1 MAGTGPVRRRS
12 GGRSA
17 RVRSAVLQA
26 ADDLLGGHDAD
37 QITIAEV
44 AARAGVNPTSIY
56 RRWGTLE
63 ALVLDLEATRLQVNS
78 PMPDTGTLRGDLLAY
93 AANATRDITRPGGL
107 AFLRAV
113 LATRDARSRQAR
125 AGGRAGH
132 REDDPA
138 WAPVR
143 ARGAQLRA
151 MLARA
156 RERAT
161 GPAAYRRPRRHPGP
175 DLPADLA
182 GHRRPRRGPPRR
194 VRRPHPHL
202 LAGTSRT
209 DPRRMTMPHRTN
221 RSRRPP
227 VHDGIRDRRLG

>member
-26 ADDLLGGHDAD
+26 ADELLGGHDAE
-37 QITIAEV
+37 QVTIAEV

-78 PMPDTGTLRGDLLAY
+78 PIPDTGTLRGDLLAY

-125 AGGRAGH
+125 AGGRAGD

-151 MLARA
+151 MLDRA
-156 RERAT
+156 RERGEPAPLHT
-161 GPAAYRRPRRHPGP
+161 DVLDGILAPIYLRTLLDIGGLDEGRLAAFVDRTLTCSPEPAAPIHG
-175 DLPADLA
+175 
-182 GHRRPRRGPPRR
+182 G
-194 VRRPHPHL
+194 
-202 LAGTSRT
+202 
-209 DPRRMTMPHRTN
+209 
-221 RSRRPP
+221 
-227 VHDGIRDRRLG
+227 